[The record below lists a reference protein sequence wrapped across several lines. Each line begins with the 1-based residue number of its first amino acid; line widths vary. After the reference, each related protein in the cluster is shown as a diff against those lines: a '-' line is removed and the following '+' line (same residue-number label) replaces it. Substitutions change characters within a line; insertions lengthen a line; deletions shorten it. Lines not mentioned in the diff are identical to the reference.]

1 VCFLELG
8 FMDLKDPFSVTR
20 EWMILH
26 QIASMKGE
34 EDQGGRGDLM
44 TKTVVK
50 NVYWKG
56 IKAPELGL

>member
-1 VCFLELG
+1 
-8 FMDLKDPFSVTR
+8 MDLKDPFSVTR